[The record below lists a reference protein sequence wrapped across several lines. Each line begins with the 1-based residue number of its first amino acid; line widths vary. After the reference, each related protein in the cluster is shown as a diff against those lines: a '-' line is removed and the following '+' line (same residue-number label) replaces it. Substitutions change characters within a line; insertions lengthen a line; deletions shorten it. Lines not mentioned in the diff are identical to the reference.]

1 MPINRTTK
9 QGPGLSSN
17 NPTAGDRLPKSNGM
31 VNFGNNQRLLQNSS
45 KDVVDKFYN
54 SGRVNSYAGPTARS
68 LFYNAAIYDYNSAKY
83 GQYLFY
89 SIVGNQDPNFYENY
103 YLSERTEYNSKISE
117 TNPVSGGSRNPSAG
131 FLVRQTQSNLG
142 VANQRRNN
150 IFSFLFGPGDEGSF
164 IIGGASA
171 PYYWRD
177 FTYCKYYGHIPNNH
191 MVTLRR
197 FPSPMRDNL
206 SLPTAVKNSD
216 VYKVKGAGRPVAQAV
231 TWFGGNTG
239 NSLKDILQIE
249 TGLRWNE
256 DMTQKDKIPQEGFAA
271 GIMKNMMSDI
281 LGGAFGA
288 IGGEAGANAFSVI
301 NAAVDAAVSA
311 SDSGYQETTSAR
323 RNKTLRDKA
332 TDTGGPL
339 TDFIWVSVDTV
350 DQAVVRATGLDGVF
364 NDFTLNFHY
373 ELSSVGEVNSKAAM
387 IDILGNLL
395 GLTTNYGNFLTP
407 EIRYDNRFPAV
418 NFPGGDEGL
427 AEFYTDPIKF
437 AKTLIIFALD
447 PNQSTNGDPV
457 AESVVGTINSVEKAR
472 DYYSKALT
480 QLEGKT
486 LNDFVVDLKADIG
499 NSSVINNI
507 VLSAF
512 TETFLN
518 DIVFPASILTGLPT
532 GEWHVVV
539 GNPCNPIAMIGNLIC
554 KSISIEFGETL
565 GPDDFPN
572 ELTATIKLKHARS
585 RERGEIESMFNRG
598 QGRLYQSVS
607 PVYSNSQSTGAFS
620 TVNGN
625 VITSPNQ
632 DGTTDMSTFYGPG
645 ISNDQYLPD
654 DI

>member
-1 MPINRTTK
+1 MPINQTTK
-9 QGPGLSSN
+9 QGPSLSSN
-17 NPTAGDRLPKSNGM
+17 NPTAGDRLPKRNGM
-31 VNFGNNQRLLQNSS
+31 INFGNNQRLLQNSS
-45 KDVVDKFYN
+45 KDVVDTAYN
-54 SGRVNSYAGPTARS
+54 SGSVKPYAGPTARS

-206 SLPTAVKNSD
+206 SLPTKIKNSD
-216 VYKVKGAGRPVAQAV
+216 VYKVQGAGRPVAQAV

-239 NSLKDILQIE
+239 NSLSEILQIK
-249 TGLRWNE
+249 TGLRWDENMVQA
-256 DMTQKDKIPQEGFAA
+256 DVINQDGFAS
-271 GIMKNMMSDI
+271 GIFKNQLGDL

-288 IGGEAGANAFSVI
+288 IGGQAGTDGFSI
-301 NAAVDAAVSA
+301 LNAAVDAVVSS
-311 SDSGYQETTSAR
+311 SDSGYAETVAAR
-323 RNKTLRDKA
+323 RNKALRDKA
-332 TDTGGPL
+332 TEPGGPL
-339 TDFIWVSVDTV
+339 SEFIWVSVDTV
-350 DQAVVRATGLDGVF
+350 DEAVVRARGLDGVF
-364 NDFTLNFHY
+364 NDFTLRFHY
-373 ELSSVGEVNSKAAM
+373 ELTSVGEVNSKAAM
-387 IDILGNLL
+387 IDIIGNLL

-407 EIRYDNRFPAV
+407 EIRYDNRFQGV

-427 AEFYTDPIKF
+427 VQFYEDPVTFI
-437 AKTLIIFALD
+437 KTLIRFAVD
-447 PNQSTNGDPV
+447 PNQTTNGDPV
-457 AESVVGTINSVEKAR
+457 AEGVAGTLNSVAKAR
-472 DYYSKALT
+472 ELWSSLIT
-480 QLEGKT
+480 QMQNKSLK
-486 LNDFVVDLKADIG
+486 DFAADLG
-499 NSSVINNI
+499 NSSQLNNI
-507 VLSAF
+507 LLAALTEQF
-512 TETFLN
+512 TRE
-518 DIVFPASILTGLPT
+518 IVFPAAVLTGLPT
-532 GEWHVVV
+532 GEWHLVV

-554 KSISIEFGETL
+554 KNIDITFGETL

-572 ELTATIKLKHARS
+572 ELIATVTLKHARS

-598 QGRLYQSVS
+598 EGRLYQSVTS
-607 PVYSNSQSTGAFS
+607 VYSNSQSVGAFA

-632 DGTTDMSTFYGPG
+632 DGTTDISTMYGPG
-645 ISNDQYLPD
+645 ISNDQYQPD